1 MNLLHVFNHLAK
13 FLPSGHLTDFEL
25 RASPRLKSL
34 LSAAGPFS
42 SWPFALSF
50 IQLAPAASALLLLRT
65 LEADR

>member
-13 FLPSGHLTDFEL
+13 FLPSVHLTNFEPL
-25 RASPRLKSL
+25 ASPRLKSL

-42 SWPFALSF
+42 SWPFAHSF
-50 IQLAPAASALLLLRT
+50 VQLAPAASALLPQRK